1 MLSSHL
7 SCWGVPIKIN
17 GLAILMRSHT
27 IFYQIKNLLGEIEG
41 LVIDLIDLL
50 FGFLATTFGGEE
62 AQSKTND

>member
-41 LVIDLIDLL
+41 LVIDLIGHCTIQFL
-50 FGFLATTFGGEE
+50 FLATTFGG
-62 AQSKTND
+62 